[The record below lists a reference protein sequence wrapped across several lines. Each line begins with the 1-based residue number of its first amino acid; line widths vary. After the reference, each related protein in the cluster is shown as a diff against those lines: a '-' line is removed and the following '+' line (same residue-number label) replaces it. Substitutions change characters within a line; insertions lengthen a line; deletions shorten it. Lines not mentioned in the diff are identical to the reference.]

1 MNCSPTRKWKILT
14 WNVRGI
20 NSEWKWNPVK
30 NKIMDSACD
39 VIYLQ
44 ETKKEMFE
52 SSFLRNISP
61 TSIDSYVA
69 LPSVGASGGILIAWK
84 SSMFEGQQTF
94 SNDFAITVQ
103 FTSKH
108 DGSRWALTCDMC
120 LWTML
125 CGR

>member
-1 MNCSPTRKWKILT
+1 MT

-30 NKIMDSACD
+30 NKITDSACD